1 MGSNLETWK
10 ALERIRKDGRCRSI
24 GVSNF
29 APKHLNELLIKG
41 NDRPVVN
48 QIELSP
54 FLQQESISSFCHK
67 ENIHLTGYC
76 PLARGRRLD
85 DPKLCLVAEQTKKT
99 VAQVMIRWALQRG
112 QSVIPKSVRPERIQE
127 NANVFEFNL
136 NDEQMKQYLSLF
148 EKYFLKSFT
157 SRLTDYSDPKIDV
170 LSTEVLNPKYTI
182 VKSVLLATDKKP
194 AVNIEWRVYTK
205 NPDKPLI
212 RDLII
217 EGLSLARTQKEE
229 FASVI
234 ETNNGDVTKLFI
246 TLKEF
251 AAK

>member
-1 MGSNLETWK
+1 MKKNFFIIIFFIFGLAQKSFAYSSDPKQFIQEVVDEAKQVLVDTNSKEYKTKKLSEM
-10 ALERIRKDGRCRSI
+10 ALRTVDIKGVAYYSLANYRKE
-24 GVSNF
+24 
-29 APKHLNELLIKG
+29 LNE
-41 NDRPVVN
+41 
-48 QIELSP
+48 
-54 FLQQESISSFCHK
+54 
-67 ENIHLTGYC
+67 
-76 PLARGRRLD
+76 
-85 DPKLCLVAEQTKKT
+85 
-99 VAQVMIRWALQRG
+99 
-112 QSVIPKSVRPERIQE
+112 
-127 NANVFEFNL
+127 
-136 NDEQMKQYLSLF
+136 EQMKEYLVLF

-170 LSTEVLNPKYTI
+170 LSTDVLNPKYTI
-182 VKSVLLATDKKP
+182 VKSILLATDKKP

-234 ETNNGDVTKLFI
+234 ETNNGDITKLFI

-251 AAK
+251 VAK